1 MTCIFHTQHY
11 DITLT
16 QRDQSLKVTLVTP
29 RGRAARHTS
38 ALFTLCSGHLIEKF
52 SSFKTQPEKK
62 QKTHTGTKNA
72 SFKRFI
78 TSRWVTLTRPPT
90 HKKST
95 NESNCHLHGS
105 VTSNITLADSRHS
118 WRQKY
123 FTNAANN
130 DSLLLLIITGSN
142 TSLYFHWHVWQAY
155 LTEWHICSDNF
166 GDSPSG
172 NIPLLHLFVGTLN
185 TPEDTNTHQFII
197 IFYLYMWCW
206 IM

>member
-1 MTCIFHTQHY
+1 M
-11 DITLT
+11 
-16 QRDQSLKVTLVTP
+16 
-29 RGRAARHTS
+29 
-38 ALFTLCSGHLIEKF
+38 
-52 SSFKTQPEKK
+52 
-62 QKTHTGTKNA
+62 
-72 SFKRFI
+72 
-78 TSRWVTLTRPPT
+78 TLTRPPT

-206 IM
+206 IMLEIIKFMFSLFWFHSDGSHETKLFPHVTRTSIYISRFTTLITRSYEHGRSC